1 LIPIGSGDETA
12 GVEPAEAAG
21 LEVLA
26 LVGASALMTP
36 LLDELRR
43 AGLRVDIAA
52 DLPTAR
58 TLFFGSG
65 GHDCLLVAP
74 DVVPALAK
82 QVLRSLRGVAP
93 ELATASFSRA
103 VLAEESPLRAAR
115 LGAYHPGS
123 RAAVGAVLRFLQ
135 RLTPTR

>member
-1 LIPIGSGDETA
+1 M
-12 GVEPAEAAG
+12 
-21 LEVLA
+21 LA
-26 LVGASALMTP
+26 LVGAGGSMAP

-43 AGLRVDIAA
+43 AGLRVDVAA
-52 DLPTAR
+52 DLQAAR

-93 ELATASFSRA
+93 ELATASFSKA
-103 VLAEESPLRAAR
+103 VLAEDSPLRAAR
-115 LGAYHPGS
+115 LTAYHPGS
-123 RAAVGAVLRFLQ
+123 RAAVGAVLRFVR
-135 RLTPTR
+135 RLKSSPAD